1 MPTDKRPTTLRLPEI
16 AFEKVRYLAYK
27 EKRSINGQIERA
39 IDFYIDE
46 YEKKHGPIPV
56 DDLDE

>member
-1 MPTDKRPTTLRLPEI
+1 MPTDKRPTT
-16 AFEKVRYLAYK
+16 FEKVRYLAYK

-46 YEKKHGPIPV
+46 YEKKHGSIPV